1 MNRSVSGRIT
11 ALTFAVALSGLG
23 ASAQAQVSGLT
34 VAPAGP
40 TTPDAQPATLE
51 RLQGGTWMTAASTL
65 LDASGNFGF
74 QGLTPG
80 AYRVS
85 AAGPQGA
92 CYVGTQGAPLTVNGR
107 AGGTV
112 SATCAPLPTSTLL
125 AAVITVQIGPGAIT
139 GSCPAC
145 GKSATSSK
153 NNAR

>member
-11 ALTFAVALSGLG
+11 ALTFAVALAGFG
-23 ASAQAQVSGLT
+23 TSAQAQVSGLT
-34 VAPAGP
+34 VAPP
-40 TTPDAQPATLE
+40 VLTTPDVQPATLE
-51 RLQGGTWMTAASTL
+51 RLQGGTWMTVASTP
-65 LDASGNFGF
+65 LDPSGNFGF
-74 QGLTPG
+74 QNLTPG

-85 AAGPQGA
+85 AAGPQGP

-112 SATCAPLPTSTLL
+112 SATCAPLPASTLL
-125 AAVITVQIGPGAIT
+125 AAVITVQIGPGTLT

-145 GKSATSSK
+145 GKSSTTSK